1 MRADQPYPV
10 LATKIDKKSEEFK
23 ANYEANARSL
33 DKLNAALAKA
43 RAGGGEKY
51 VKRHK
56 QAGKLLPRERIELLI
71 DRDAHF
77 LELCALAGHE
87 VDDHATG
94 ASMVGGIGVVSGVE
108 CVITASESTVKGG
121 AINELG
127 VKKTRRLA
135 EVAEQNRLPGIS
147 LIESAGADLPN
158 QHKIFVPGGRGFA
171 DLTRRSEE
179 RLPTVCVVFGSS
191 TAGGAYVPGMSD
203 YVVMVRQQAQVY
215 LAGPPLVRM
224 ATGEETDHESLGGA
238 EMHSKVSGVSDY
250 LAEDELDAIRLA
262 REIMAHLNWRKAG
275 PRPWP
280 VVELPRYDPDEL
292 LGIASADVRV
302 PFDSREVIARIVDGS
317 RFSEFK
323 SLYGSTLIC
332 GWAFVH
338 GYPVGILAN
347 NGILFSESANKGAQ
361 FIQLCNQADVPLL
374 FLQNITGFMVGKK
387 YEQEGIIKNGAK
399 LINAVSNSRVPA
411 FTIMTGA
418 SYGAGNYAMCGR
430 SYDPRLLFTWPN
442 HRIAV
447 MGGKQ
452 LAGVLEIIR
461 REAAEKQGVAV
472 DEQQLDMAKKMI
484 ELKIDQESDPFFA
497 TARLWDDGIIDPRAT
512 RDVLGIALSAAHTAP
527 VAGSMSFGVFRH

>member
-1 MRADQPYPV
+1 MSLAQPYPI
-10 LATKIDKKSEEFK
+10 LASNVDKKSEPYLSNRK
-23 ANYEANARSL
+23 ANLETLA
-33 DKLNAALAKA
+33 KLEQALAKS

-56 QAGKLLPRERIELLI
+56 QAGKLLPRERIELLL
-71 DRDAHF
+71 DRDSHF

-87 VDDHATG
+87 VDDHSTG

-121 AINELG
+121 AINDLG
-127 VKKTRRLA
+127 VRKTRRLA
-135 EVAEQNRLPGIS
+135 EIAEQNRLPGSS

-158 QHKIFVPGGRGFA
+158 QHKIFVPGGRGFH

-179 RLPTVCVVFGSS
+179 RIPTVCVVFGSS
-191 TAGGAYVPGMSD
+191 TAGGAYIPGMSD
-203 YVVMVRQQAQVY
+203 YVVMVKQQAQVY
-215 LAGPPLVRM
+215 LAGPPLVKM
-224 ATGEETDHESLGGA
+224 ATGEETNHEELGGA
-238 EMHSKVSGVSDY
+238 EMHSKLSGVSDY
-250 LAEDELDAIRLA
+250 LAEDERDAIRIA
-262 REIMAHLNWRKAG
+262 REIMAHLNWKKRG
-275 PRPWP
+275 PEPRGP
-280 VVELPRYDPDEL
+280 VEPPRYDPEDL
-292 LGIASADVRV
+292 LGIASADIRV
-302 PFDSREVIARIVDGS
+302 PFESRDVIARLVDDS

-323 SLYGSTLIC
+323 ALYGSTLIC
-332 GWAFVH
+332 GWAHVH

-361 FIQLCNQADVPLL
+361 FIQLCNQSDVPLL

-399 LINAVSNSRVPA
+399 LINAVSNSTVPA
-411 FTIMTGA
+411 ITIMIGA

-461 REAAEKQGVAV
+461 REAAQKQGIEV
-472 DEQQLDMAKKMI
+472 DEQQLEMAKQMI
-484 ELKIDQESDPFFA
+484 EMKIDQESDPFFA
-497 TARLWDDGIIDPRAT
+497 TARLWDDGIIDPREPRSVVA
-512 RDVLGIALSAAHTAP
+512 IALSAAHTAS
-527 VAGSMSFGVFRH
+527 VAGTTSWGVFRH